1 MYFRSGGTTNLFAAM
16 KAALGDLLDPVT
28 LQAMEVSAAMAA
40 AGASQE
46 EIEEMMAMIMSAG
59 SGGIS
64 ADFIAAIKE
73 AMTLGGEQ

>member
-1 MYFRSGGTTNLFAAM
+1 
-16 KAALGDLLDPVT
+16 
-28 LQAMEVSAAMAA
+28 MAA